1 MKNIF
6 IQLSKGKKRLR
17 ALTLVE
23 LLIVIAVIGIVS
35 SIATVVSTQVLRQA
49 RDSER
54 GAKSS
59 IVASSLE
66 KYYEKNNGYPSV
78 AALVGQNTSTLK
90 NKLSLANPNSLIFPL
105 ASNTSNASIVA
116 SNPSPTQMAYLGATS
131 NAAANNQCQTD
142 ANGYCDAYEIQY
154 NNETDGSIVVI
165 KSANGVVTPSTPPP
179 AAPNT
184 PTVSAAS
191 LSASQVRITST
202 AVTCAT
208 GTPEYKIR
216 NAPTSGGL
224 PAWSTISWGT
234 SRIKDY
240 NPGSDTVVY
249 FQANARC
256 VESGV
261 PSAEVQSSIQSM
273 NIGSAPNTP
282 TVSASA
288 TSSSTIQLTFS
299 SSGAT
304 SYSVSGA
311 GSASSCSSSPC
322 TVTGLAANT
331 SYTFTVTA
339 SNTYGTS
346 TAGSASATTQPPA
359 CVGVSSAPT
368 ISAGSATANSIS
380 VSWSAVSGDAPKTYY
395 VHYGTTSSTTSYAG
409 STTST
414 SMNVTGL
421 SSGTTYYF
429 RVYAENC
436 GGLNQT
442 GYSNTASATT
452 NTVCTPPSAP
462 SISAGSPTTSS
473 ITVSWGGVSGAS
485 SYSVY
490 YGTNSTPTGS
500 AGSTTGTSMTVT
512 GLSSSQTY
520 YFRVI
525 TRGNPSGCDSGYSNT
540 ANATTGSNC
549 TPPGVTT
556 GLNPSAQSST
566 SISVT
571 WGSASGSAP
580 MTYTLYQNNSPVG
593 NVSPNS
599 SSSRTGL
606 SPNTTYS
613 YYIVASNGCGSA
625 SQTSTVNETTHGT
638 ISLNS
643 GGVTAYANANVSWS
657 YTGSRPA
664 NFSYS
669 LSSTGPSPSGCT
681 GVGQSTSCQ
690 FNYSKCTGSS
700 PTITVSGH
708 GSSDSGTY
716 SWPGAPNSPGTALQT
731 TFRNGIRFTFS
742 QTGQTSYT
750 QGRYVRWDDR
760 DQNPSQDMA
769 IGDSLNPGDSPYTL
783 NSLASNTRYRITLY
797 NANCRYRYCD
807 HLNNCSSEGYLT
819 PSGSSI
825 SPTTNP

>member
-17 ALTLVE
+17 AFTLVE

-202 AVTCAT
+202 AVTCAS

-224 PAWSTISWGT
+224 PAWSTISWST

-273 NIGSAPNTP
+273 NIGSAPATP
-282 TVSASA
+282 AVSA
-288 TSSSTIQLTFS
+288 TTINSSSIQLTFS
-299 SSGAT
+299 ASGAT

-311 GSASSCSSSPC
+311 GNASSCTSSPC
-322 TVTGLAANT
+322 TVTGLAASTN
-331 SYTFTVTA
+331 YTFTVTA
-339 SNTYGTS
+339 TNSYGTS
-346 TAGSASATTQPPA
+346 GPGSASATTQPPA
-359 CVGVSSAPT
+359 CTSPSAPT
-368 ISAGSATANSIS
+368 ISASASSSSAVN
-380 VSWSAVSGDAPKTYY
+380 VSWSGVSGSSPITYY
-395 VHYGTTSSTTSYAG
+395 VYYGTSSPGSSYATSTTG
-409 STTST
+409 TSA
-414 SMNVTGL
+414 SVSGL
-421 SSGTTYYF
+421 SSSTTYYF
-429 RVYAENC
+429 RVYAENSC
-436 GGLNQT
+436 GTSSYSNTASATTQSPPCSVPSTPSISAGSPSTNSISVSWGSASGATGYNVYYGTSSPGSSYYSNTSGTSMTVSGLSSSTTYYFRVVATNSCGSS

-452 NTVCTPPSAP
+452 GSSCTAPSAP
-462 SISAGSPTTSS
+462 SGLSASPQSANSILVNWGSSSGTSP
-473 ITVSWGGVSGAS
+473 I
-485 SYSVY
+485 SYSLSGV
-490 YGTNSTPTGS
+490 GSVSANSNSTRS
-500 AGSTTGTSMTVT
+500 
-512 GLSSSQTY
+512 
-520 YFRVI
+520 
-525 TRGNPSGCDSGYSNT
+525 
-540 ANATTGSNC
+540 
-549 TPPGVTT
+549 
-556 GLNPSAQSST
+556 
-566 SISVT
+566 
-571 WGSASGSAP
+571 
-580 MTYTLYQNNSPVG
+580 
-593 NVSPNS
+593 
-599 SSSRTGL
+599 GL
-606 SPNTTYS
+606 SPNTSYS
-613 YYIVASNGCGSA
+613 YTLTATNSCGSNSSSTSATTHTGTLSVSGSSVGPASNGAVSWTPSGGTAPPTPSYNA
-625 SQTSTVNETTHGT
+625 TSTV
-638 ISLNS
+638 S
-643 GGVTAYANANVSWS
+643 A
-657 YTGSRPA
+657 
-664 NFSYS
+664 
-669 LSSTGPSPSGCT
+669 SGC
-681 GVGQSTSCQ
+681 GSVGTDTSCT
-690 FNYSKCTGSS
+690 FNYDTCNGT
-700 PTITVSGH
+700 PPTVTITGF
-708 GSSDSGTY
+708 GASGTRSQ
-716 SWPGAPNSPGTALQT
+716 SWPGAPAAPVVAHQAS
-731 TFRNGIRFTFS
+731 FSNGIRFT
-742 QTGQTSYT
+742 YT
-750 QGRYVRWDDR
+750 WDSNTTYSQGRYKKTGE
-760 DQNPSQDMA
+760 PSFRSM
-769 IGDSLNPGDSPYTL
+769 GDGIAPGSSPYTL
-783 NSLASNTRYRITLY
+783 NSLASNTSYNIRIY
-797 NANCRYRYCD
+797 SANCRYKYCD
-807 HLNNCSSEGYLT
+807 EHNGCTNGTTAGTFVNAPSDLLT
-819 PSGSSI
+819 AS
-825 SPTTNP
+825 TNP

>member
-17 ALTLVE
+17 AFTLVE

-202 AVTCAT
+202 AVTCAS

-216 NAPTSGGL
+216 NAPTSCGL

-339 SNTYGTS
+339 SNSYGTS

-359 CVGVSSAPT
+359 CSGVSSAPT

-395 VHYGTTSSTTSYAG
+395 VYYGTSSPGTGYAG

-436 GGLNQT
+436 GGANQT

-485 SYSVY
+485 SYDIY
-490 YGTNSTPTGS
+490 YGTSSPGSSYYGNTGS
-500 AGSTTGTSMTVT
+500 TSATIGS
-512 GLSSSQTY
+512 LSSGVTY

-525 TRGNPSGCDSGYSNT
+525 ARGTGCNSGYSNT
-540 ANATTGSNC
+540 ASATTTSCTSPSTPSGLNAQVDSSRQITLNWGSSSG
-549 TPPGVTT
+549 TSPISYSLSGVGSVSANSSTVRT
-556 GLNPSAQSST
+556 GLTPDT
-566 SISVT
+566 VY
-571 WGSASGSAP
+571 
-580 MTYTLYQNNSPVG
+580 TYTLTATNSCG
-593 NVSPNS
+593 SRSSSVSP
-599 SSSRTGL
+599 
-606 SPNTTYS
+606 TTY
-613 YYIVASNGCGSA
+613 
-625 SQTSTVNETTHGT
+625 GT
-638 ISLNS
+638 ISLSS
-643 GGVTAYANANVSWS
+643 GGVNAYANTTATWS
-657 YTGSRPA
+657 QNGSSFP
-664 NFSYS
+664 STPGYS
-669 LSSTGPSPSGCT
+669 VTSSGSNYSPSCST
-681 GVGQSTSCQ
+681 NSTSCTL
-690 FNYSKCTGSS
+690 NYNSNCTGSA

-708 GSSDSGTY
+708 GVSSSAGF
-716 SWPGAPNSPGTALQT
+716 SWPSSPNGPGASIQQRWHNS
-731 TFRNGIRFTFS
+731 IRVDWS
-742 QTGQTSYT
+742 QTGQTSFS
-750 QGRYVRWDDR
+750 QIRYK
-760 DQNPSQDMA
+760 QNTASSWQSA
-769 IGDSLNPGDSPYTL
+769 GDSLSPTATVGSGSL
-783 NSLASNTRYRITLY
+783 NTDTVYDIVVFNS
-797 NANCRYRYCD
+797 NCRYKECD
-807 HLNNCSSEGYLT
+807 SVNSNCSGIPYLQA
-819 PSGSSI
+819 PSTSLQRRTCNSSAN
-825 SPTTNP
+825 SPCGP